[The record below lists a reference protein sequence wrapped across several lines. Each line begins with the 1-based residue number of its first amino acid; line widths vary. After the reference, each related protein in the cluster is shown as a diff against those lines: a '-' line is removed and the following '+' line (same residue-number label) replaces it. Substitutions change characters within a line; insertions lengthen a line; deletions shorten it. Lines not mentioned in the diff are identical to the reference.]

1 MNAEQKRFLEARY
14 SVKEWPTPRKRGQRV
29 RLSLDCKRLQ
39 LRGWTI
45 QREKR
50 DDQATPRSVHLL
62 YWRGE
67 STDELLALD
76 VFECESVKAAHDQL
90 LEILANVESGIVERK
105 TGKGTPGDV
114 AFGLDET
121 MVLFARFNVVVMA
134 RNAGP
139 KAVPVLAVARET
151 DAHLMQ
157 QVKSESSR

>member
-14 SVKEWPTPRKRGQRV
+14 SVKEWPTRRQRGHRI
-29 RLSLDCKRLQ
+29 LLNLDLRRLQ
-39 LRGWTI
+39 LRGWTL

-62 YWRGE
+62 YRRGE

-76 VFECESVKAAHDQL
+76 VYECESVKAAHDQL
-90 LEILANVESGIVERK
+90 LELLANVECGVVERK
-105 TGKGTPGDV
+105 TGKGAPGDV

-121 MVLFARFNVVVMA
+121 LVLFARFNVVVMA

-151 DAHLMQ
+151 DAHLMRQ
-157 QVKSESSR
+157 IRLS